1 MVVCH
6 VLYALL
12 WLKSVVRVKTTGK
25 LTVVC
30 HVLCVVMVKVCGK
43 TEDSRAADN
52 DLPCTL

>member
-25 LTVVC
+25 LNVVC